1 MTDEQPAPVVTITA
15 AEMYGELRATRES
28 VSRIEGKLDGLAG
41 INEQP
46 DDHEER
52 LRRLES
58 RQWPW
63 PTIAA
68 LAAAVAAVLVALL
81 QHCEP

>member
-1 MTDEQPAPVVTITA
+1 MSDDPIPVVTITA
-15 AEMYGELRATRES
+15 TEMYGELRATRES

-41 INEQP
+41 INEQL

-52 LRRLES
+52 IRRLES

-68 LAAAVAAVLVALL
+68 LAAVAAVLIALL
-81 QHCEP
+81 

>member
-41 INEQP
+41 INEQL

-63 PTIAA
+63 LTIAA
-68 LAAAVAAVLVALL
+68 LAAVAAVLVAIL
-81 QHCEP
+81 

>member
-1 MTDEQPAPVVTITA
+1 VTDEPVPVVTITA

-41 INEQP
+41 INEQL

-68 LAAAVAAVLVALL
+68 LAAVAAVLVAVL
-81 QHCEP
+81 

>member
-1 MTDEQPAPVVTITA
+1 MTDEAPPVVTITV
-15 AEMYGELRATRES
+15 AEMYGELRGVRES
-28 VSRIEGKLDGLAG
+28 VTRIEGKLDGLAG
-41 INEQP
+41 INEQL

-68 LAAAVAAVLVALL
+68 LAAVAAVLVALL
-81 QHCEP
+81 

>member
-1 MTDEQPAPVVTITA
+1 MTDEAPPVVTITV
-15 AEMYGELRATRES
+15 AEMYGELRGVRES
-28 VSRIEGKLDGLAG
+28 VTRIEGKLDGLAG
-41 INEQP
+41 INEQL

-58 RQWPW
+58 NRWPW

-68 LAAAVAAVLVALL
+68 LAAVAAVVVALW
-81 QHCEP
+81 QNAAP